1 MFIDSPVNET
11 TQLRRSE
18 MLELTDKSSGR
29 CIPLLRSFESLLS
42 LQSINILSLRDGWS
56 LTMVLPAGT
65 RPILLILILC
75 CCALSSMA
83 QSTSGSSQPSPSPE
97 SKTETRDPIERS
109 DEFKSKLTFSVYF
122 TNGEQ
127 LYDLNLRH
135 QFGPL
140 TAWIAG
146 FVDPHGTKLI
156 RVGAQYDYK
165 KAWFHFVPTLEV
177 ATTKAV
183 SASLYSELG
192 AGKTIAIVGVSRTNL
207 KSFFDLFWDPSDAV
221 QLGVGH
227 KLSSYDRIQAYSIID
242 VRLHTEQ
249 QNTHVVYRHKLN
261 ANNGITFDAVFK
273 TGHEDSGKFIRTA
286 GIGVYY
292 DRPKWFWK
300 VYYDPH
306 VNFTSHTMVR
316 TGIGLKF

>member
-1 MFIDSPVNET
+1 MA
-11 TQLRRSE
+11 
-18 MLELTDKSSGR
+18 
-29 CIPLLRSFESLLS
+29 LLAFNRT
-42 LQSINILSLRDGWS
+42 ILF
-56 LTMVLPAGT
+56 TFVLCSCT
-65 RPILLILILC
+65 LVVL
-75 CCALSSMA
+75 A
-83 QSTSGSSQPSPSPE
+83 QSTAVSPTPSPSPE

-122 TNGEQ
+122 TNGER

-146 FVDPHGTKLI
+146 FADPNGTKLI

-165 KAWFHFVPTLEV
+165 KAWFHFVPTIEV

-192 AGKTIAIVGVSRTNL
+192 AGKTFAIAGVSRTNL

-221 QLGVGH
+221 QLGIGH
-227 KLSSYDRIQAYSIID
+227 KISSYDRIQAYSIID

-249 QNTHVVYRHKLN
+249 ENTHVVYRHKLN
-261 ANNGITFDAVFK
+261 ANNGITFDGVFK
-273 TGHEDSGKFIRTA
+273 SGHDDSGRFIRTV
-286 GIGVYY
+286 GIGTYY

-300 VYYDPH
+300 IYYDPH
-306 VNFTSHTMVR
+306 VNFTGHTMVR

>member
-1 MFIDSPVNET
+1 M
-11 TQLRRSE
+11 
-18 MLELTDKSSGR
+18 ELTNKSSAL
-29 CIPLLRSFESLLS
+29 CISLLRSFEKISS
-42 LQSINILSLRDGWS
+42 PQNINILSRRDGS
-56 LTMVLPAGT
+56 TLTMVSRACI
-65 RPILLILILC
+65 RSILLTLTLC
-75 CCALSSMA
+75 FCGLCSVA
-83 QSTSGSSQPSPSPE
+83 QSTSASSQPAPSPE

-122 TNGEQ
+122 TDGDR
-127 LYDLNLRH
+127 LYDLNLRR

-146 FVDPHGTKLI
+146 FADPNGTKLI

-165 KAWFHFVPTLEV
+165 KAWFHFVPTIEV

-183 SASLYSELG
+183 SGSLYSELG
-192 AGKTIAIVGVSRTNL
+192 SGKTFAIAGVSRTNL

-227 KLSSYDRIQAYSIID
+227 KISSYDRIQAYSIID

-261 ANNGITFDAVFK
+261 ANNGITFDGVFK
-273 TGHEDSGKFIRTA
+273 SGHDDSGRFIRTV
-286 GIGVYY
+286 GIGAYY